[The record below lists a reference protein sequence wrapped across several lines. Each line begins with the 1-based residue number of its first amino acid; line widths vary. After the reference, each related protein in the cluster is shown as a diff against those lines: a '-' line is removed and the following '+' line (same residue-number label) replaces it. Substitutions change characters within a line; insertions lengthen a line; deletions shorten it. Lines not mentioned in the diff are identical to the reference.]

1 MTSSALADAK
11 LAMERTLE
19 ATREDF
25 AAVRTGRANPGLYAK
40 VLVDYYGNPTPLQQL
55 ASFAVQDA
63 RTILISPF
71 DVTALREIEIAL
83 SSSEVGANP
92 SNDGKVIRVV
102 MPELTKERR
111 QEYVKLIKSK
121 AEDHRVSVRNA
132 RRAAKEIIDTMVDDG
147 DIGKDDGHRA
157 EKDLDELTR
166 KYVDQIDEMA
176 KNKEEE
182 LLEV

>member
-1 MTSSALADAK
+1 
-11 LAMERTLE
+11 MERTLE

-40 VLVDYYGNPTPLQQL
+40 VLVDYYGSPTPLQQL

-71 DVTALREIEIAL
+71 DINALRDIEIAL
-83 SSSEVGANP
+83 SSSEIGANP

-121 AEDHRVSVRNA
+121 AEDHR
-132 RRAAKEIIDTMVDDG
+132 
-147 DIGKDDGHRA
+147 DIGKDEGHRA
-157 EKDLDELTR
+157 EKELDELTR

-176 KNKEEE
+176 KNKEDE

>member
-1 MTSSALADAK
+1 IQELTEGDPVTASAISDAK
-11 LAMERTLE
+11 MAMERTLE

-40 VLVDYYGNPTPLQQL
+40 VLVDYYGSPTPLQQL

-83 SSSEVGANP
+83 SSSEVGATP
-92 SNDGKVIRVV
+92 SNDSKVIRIV
-102 MPELTKERR
+102 MPELTQERR

-121 AEDHRVSVRNA
+121 AEDHRVSIRNS
-132 RRAAKEIIDTMVDDG
+132 RRSAKEAIDKMV
-147 DIGKDDGHRA
+147 
-157 EKDLDELTR
+157 
-166 KYVDQIDEMA
+166 
-176 KNKEEE
+176 
-182 LLEV
+182 

>member
-1 MTSSALADAK
+1 MTASALSEAK
-11 LAMERTLE
+11 VAMERTLE
-19 ATREDF
+19 ATKEDF

-40 VLVDYYGNPTPLQQL
+40 VLVNYYGSPTPLQQL

-63 RTILISPF
+63 RTILISPY
-71 DVTALREIEIAL
+71 DVTALREIETAL

-92 SNDGKVIRVV
+92 SNDGKVIRIV
-102 MPELTKERR
+102 MPELTQERR

-121 AEDHRVSVRNA
+121 AEDHRVSIRNA
-132 RRAAKEIIDTMVDDG
+132 RRAAKETIDKMVDDG
-147 DIGKDDGHRA
+147 DIGEDDGRRA

-166 KYVDQIDEMA
+166 SFVDQIDEMA